1 MNALGCCLPLLKIF
15 LHRPSMRVFSYLAVD
30 LHMTLNHHQGTASP
44 CGWSKRG
51 GSKDSGQVHPA
62 KKLKLAG
69 GKPTDSGKVD
79 FSNHTLSPNTVLLF
93 LR

>member
-1 MNALGCCLPLLKIF
+1 MFLSMTILGCCLPKETK
-15 LHRPSMRVFSYLAVD
+15 HECSYLAVC
-30 LHMTLNHHQGTASP
+30 LHITLNRNQGTASP

-51 GSKDSGQVHPA
+51 GSKDSGQLHPA

-79 FSNHTLSPNTVLLF
+79 FPST
-93 LR
+93 